1 MQQFRGCST
10 KYLSQITCILG
21 SSPLAR
27 SSLVN
32 LAVALRIGSLIALLA
47 GEQHRPDSPYRIAS
61 VSATYNANFP
71 RFSLALSLFRSI
83 SDYTLKMAAQVISNS
98 GHDDMIHDA
107 VLDYYGRKLATC
119 SSDRTIKIFEIEGE
133 TQRLIE
139 TLKGHEGAVWCVAW
153 AHPKYGNILA
163 SAGYDGKVFIW
174 KEQGA
179 QNSQWQRIY
188 DFPLHKASVNIV
200 SWSPHEAGCLLACAS
215 SDGNVSVLE
224 FKDNSVDHVTFPAH
238 GLGVNSV
245 SWAPATTPGSI
256 VSSAPGPG
264 ATGNRRF
271 VTGGSDNLIKIWTFD
286 AAAQSYKQEGEAL
299 TGHSDWVRDVAW
311 SPTVLQKSYIASAS
325 QDKTVRIWTSDQS
338 SGGQW
343 ASKVLNFEA
352 PVWRVSWSLSG
363 NVLAVSCADNKVSLW
378 QENLR
383 GEWECVK
390 SIEE

>member
-1 MQQFRGCST
+1 
-10 KYLSQITCILG
+10 
-21 SSPLAR
+21 
-27 SSLVN
+27 
-32 LAVALRIGSLIALLA
+32 
-47 GEQHRPDSPYRIAS
+47 
-61 VSATYNANFP
+61 
-71 RFSLALSLFRSI
+71 
-83 SDYTLKMAAQVISNS
+83 MAAQVITNS

-133 TQRLIE
+133 SQRLIE

-174 KEQGA
+174 KEQGGA
-179 QNSQWQRIY
+179 QQSSQWQRIY

-215 SDGNVSVLE
+215 SDGNVSVLD
-224 FKDNSVDHVTFPAH
+224 FKDNSIDHTTFPAH

-245 SWAPATTPGSI
+245 SWAPATVPGSI

-271 VTGGSDNLIKIWTFD
+271 VTGGSDNVLKLWAFD
-286 AAAQSYKQEGEAL
+286 PASQTYKQEREPLA
-299 TGHSDWVRDVAW
+299 GHTDWVRDVAW

-325 QDKTVRIWTSDQS
+325 QDRTVRIWTSDPAS
-338 SGGQW
+338 AGQW
-343 ASKVLNFEA
+343 DSKVLSFDA
-352 PVWRVSWSLSG
+352 AVWRVSWSLSG
-363 NVLAVSCADNKVSLW
+363 NVLAVSGADNKVTLW
-378 QENLR
+378 KENLR

-390 SIEE
+390 TIEE